1 MKDPELC
8 QTAGMHWE
16 LLIQGATLYFLKSI
30 LGSVEILCREGK
42 LVSGILIRELILLLS
57 FSRIRIHIKIGE
69 IFVQNTDYAVLL

>member
-1 MKDPELC
+1 MKDLELC

-30 LGSVEILCREGK
+30 FGSVEILCRDGK
-42 LVSGILIRELILLLS
+42 LVSGILIRELILLLN
-57 FSRIRIHIKIGE
+57 FSRIGIHIKIGE